1 MEILTIL
8 KTNKTVRTI
17 STVVL
22 ILLILATLPL
32 YSPDYTVVLLSS
44 ILLYIVLTV
53 SWVLFS
59 GPTGYVSLAPAAFVG
74 VGIYSA
80 AIFGGKLPF
89 PIVILISG
97 LITIVLAVL
106 VGALTLRLKGIYF
119 AIFTFGLLELIRH
132 LVLFLE
138 LHLTGTRGRFVISQD
153 AITVYFYMLFIL
165 AVLLLVTFLINR
177 SRYGLALRSIGQ
189 NEEAASHIGVN
200 VTSVKIATF
209 VISAFFMGSAGAVMA
224 TRWTYID
231 PDVAFKMFFSFMPVM
246 MALFGG
252 MGQLYGP
259 IIGSAVF
266 TYLEEFLITKIP
278 ELYMML
284 FGLIFVIA
292 ILYMPDGLLGVIQKG
307 WSVMLRKVRKES
319 LGGSHANS

>member
-1 MEILTIL
+1 MEILTTL
-8 KTNKTVRTI
+8 KTNKTARTMSI
-17 STVVL
+17 VVL
-22 ILLILATLPL
+22 ILILLATFPL
-32 YSPDYTVVLLSS
+32 YTPDYTIVLLSS
-44 ILLYIVLTV
+44 VLMYIILTV

-59 GPTGYVSLAPAAFVG
+59 GPTGYVSLAPAAFIG
-74 VGIYSA
+74 IGIYSA
-80 AIFGGKLPF
+80 AILGGTMPF
-89 PIVILISG
+89 PVVVLIAG
-97 LITIVLAVL
+97 LITIVLAL
-106 VGALTLRLKGIYF
+106 FVGALTLRLKGIYF

-138 LHLTGTRGRFVISQD
+138 LHITGTRGRFVIAED
-153 AITVYFYMLFIL
+153 FITVYFYMIFIL
-165 AVLLLVTFLINR
+165 ALLLLATFLINR
-177 SRYGLALRSIGQ
+177 SKYGLALRSIGQ

-200 VTSVKIATF
+200 VTLVKVATF
-209 VISAFFMGSAGAVMA
+209 AISAFFMGCAGAVMA

-231 PDVAFKMFFSFMPVM
+231 PGIAFNMFFSFMPVM

-252 MGQLYGP
+252 MAQLYGP

-284 FGLIFVIA
+284 FGAIFIIA

-307 WSVMLRKVRKES
+307 WAALKRKLSKEIP
-319 LGGSHANS
+319 GGSHANS

>member
-1 MEILTIL
+1 MEILTIF
-8 KTNKTVRTI
+8 KTNKTVRII
-17 STVVL
+17 SIAVL
-22 ILLILATLPL
+22 ILLILAILPVF
-32 YSPDYTVVLLSS
+32 SPDYTIVLLSS

-59 GPTGYVSLAPAAFVG
+59 GPTGYISLAPAAFVG

-80 AIFGGKLPF
+80 AILGGKLPF
-89 PIVILISG
+89 PLVVLIAG
-97 LITIVLAVL
+97 LITIVLAL
-106 VGALTLRLKGIYF
+106 FVGALTLRLKGIYF

-153 AITVYFYMLFIL
+153 FTTVYFYMLLIFGL
-165 AVLLLVTFLINR
+165 LLLVTFLINR
-177 SRYGLALRSIGQ
+177 SKYGMALRSIGQ
-189 NEEAASHIGVN
+189 NEEAAAHIGIN
-200 VTSVKIATF
+200 VTLVKVVTF
-209 VISAFFMGSAGAVMA
+209 VISAFFMGCAGAVMA

-231 PDVAFKMFFSFMPVM
+231 PGIAFNMFFSFMPVM

-284 FGLIFVIA
+284 FGAIFIIA

-307 WSVMLRKVRKES
+307 WAALTRKLRKDS